1 MTTIVERDSSTS
13 AVLLIF
19 VVLLLVGGGLGFAY
33 MNGAFGERTTVI
45 ENNKTVENK
54 TVVMPAQPSPSAPER
69 TPERAPEPE
78 KPAQM
83 PPR

>member
-19 VVLLLVGGGLGFAY
+19 VVLLLVVGGGFGFAY
-33 MNGAFGERTTVI
+33 MNGAFGEKTTVI

-54 TVVMPAQPSPSAPER
+54 TVVLPAPAAPVAPARAPDPER
-69 TPERAPEPE
+69 HEQAPV
-78 KPAQM
+78 
-83 PPR
+83 R